1 MDKNILSQAFQGIEE
16 LVPFTMNQW
25 GVMEVVTMKSTT
37 VFHTGSGGGGSEK
50 KGIIVDKTE
59 LGVVRGAGKGTWS
72 GVTMKYILNL
82 IMVDSVY
89 MFNQNRMSDISL
101 FKFWSG

>member
-37 VFHTGSGGGGSEK
+37 VFHTGSGGGGEWK
-50 KGIIVDKTE
+50 K
-59 LGVVRGAGKGTWS
+59 RNNSW
-72 GVTMKYILNL
+72 
-82 IMVDSVY
+82 
-89 MFNQNRMSDISL
+89 
-101 FKFWSG
+101 